1 LYIKITKLKR
11 KSKYAHENFTHHRT
25 FSYKR
30 DPWQQQDKERKELDK
45 EVTLAKEYFNNVQ
58 QVREN

>member
-1 LYIKITKLKR
+1 LAECKDAITTL
-11 KSKYAHENFTHHRT
+11 ANVAET
-25 FSYKR
+25 
-30 DPWQQQDKERKELDK
+30 QDKERKELDK